1 MDQVLPPEYSPR
13 CPRVQDFSSTSRR
26 HIDSR
31 RVSSNNAIGS
41 VAMVRSP
48 RWASRCPIH
57 HLDTV
62 ALADVRAW
70 IDDLIRETQ

>member
-1 MDQVLPPEYSPR
+1 
-13 CPRVQDFSSTSRR
+13 
-26 HIDSR
+26 
-31 RVSSNNAIGS
+31 
-41 VAMVRSP
+41 MVRSP

-62 ALADVRAW
+62 ALADMRAW